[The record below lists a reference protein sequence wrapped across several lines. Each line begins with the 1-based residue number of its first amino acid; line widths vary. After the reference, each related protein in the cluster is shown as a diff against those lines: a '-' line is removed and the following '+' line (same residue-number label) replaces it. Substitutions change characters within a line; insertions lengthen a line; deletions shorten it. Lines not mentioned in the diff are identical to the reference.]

1 MKEASFRE
9 MKILILGMG
18 SPILSDDGVG
28 LVIVRALKERI
39 PNTDVITT
47 TLVGLNL
54 LDQLLGYDKL
64 FLIDAL
70 VSGES
75 RPGTLK
81 KLKSGEGTAHLFTS
95 HGLDFFTLLALGKQ
109 LGLKMPVVGA
119 IYGIEIENPVSF
131 GEELTPSL
139 AEKLPS
145 LIESIRQDIQI
156 NLTLS

>member
-1 MKEASFRE
+1 MKRE

-28 LVIVRALKERI
+28 LLIARALEEKI
-39 PNTDVITT
+39 PNADIVTT
-47 TLVGLNL
+47 SMVGLNL
-54 LDQLLGYDKL
+54 LDQVLGYDKL

-75 RPGTLK
+75 SPGTLK

-109 LGLKMPVVGA
+109 MGLKMPVVGA

-131 GEELTPSL
+131 GEELTPPL